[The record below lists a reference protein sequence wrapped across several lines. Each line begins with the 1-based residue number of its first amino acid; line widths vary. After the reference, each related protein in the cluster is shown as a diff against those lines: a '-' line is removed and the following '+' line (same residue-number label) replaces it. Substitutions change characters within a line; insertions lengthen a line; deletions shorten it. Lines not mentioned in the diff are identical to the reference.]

1 MHLMRHENGTAE
13 TPAGQVDGH
22 DGEQTRE
29 EAHRARPPLAALL
42 VEAGVATEEQLRL
55 AASEGMATG
64 ERLGEVLLRR
74 GSIDEPSLAGLL
86 ARQWDLPFDDGEGPA
101 DESALALL
109 PASEAERLEACPVG
123 FADGTPVVAIAEP
136 TDDRMSAVHEAL
148 QRDARF
154 VVVTRTRLLSL
165 LGKPS
170 PAPAEEDAVPE
181 TPVEPTAAEP
191 SAVEGD
197 AQTVLTDLD
206 AATASLAAVREKAER
221 LAAAQQDSLQE
232 LEHCGVELDALR
244 AARAEDQATI
254 ESLQRQ
260 LADQRERTASVRS
273 RLAELTDALTEA

>member
-13 TPAGQVDGH
+13 NTVGQAEGH
-22 DGEQTRE
+22 DGEQARE
-29 EAHRARPPLAALL
+29 DTHRARPPLAALL

-86 ARQWDLPFDDGEGPA
+86 ARQWDLPFDDGDGPA
-101 DESALALL
+101 DEGALALL
-109 PASEAERLEACPVG
+109 PANEAERLEACPIG
-123 FADGTPVVAIAEP
+123 FADGMPVVAIAEP

-148 QRDARF
+148 QSDARF

-165 LGKPS
+165 LGKPA
-170 PAPAEEDAVPE
+170 PAPAAEAVPE
-181 TPVEPTAAEP
+181 APVEPTAPEP
-191 SAVEGD
+191 TAVEGD

-221 LAAAQQDSLQE
+221 LAAAQLDSLRE
-232 LEHCGVELDALR
+232 LEDCGVELDALR

-260 LADQRERTASVRS
+260 LAEQRERTEGVRS
-273 RLAELTDALTEA
+273 RLAELTEALAEA